1 MDIGAAIEFYW
12 KHKDDFTKL
21 SALLPKGPGDPT
33 LASDIVVL
41 IGKHWPQANPNNLL
55 EDTLA
60 LIKTETAPSVSVPDI
75 PGDIAPG
82 G

>member
-21 SALLPKGPGDPT
+21 AALLPKGAGDPT
-33 LASDIVVL
+33 LASDIVILVT
-41 IGKHWPQANPNNLL
+41 KHWPLVNPNNLL

-60 LIKTETAPSVSVPDI
+60 LIKTETAPSVAVPET
-75 PGDIAPG
+75 PVTG